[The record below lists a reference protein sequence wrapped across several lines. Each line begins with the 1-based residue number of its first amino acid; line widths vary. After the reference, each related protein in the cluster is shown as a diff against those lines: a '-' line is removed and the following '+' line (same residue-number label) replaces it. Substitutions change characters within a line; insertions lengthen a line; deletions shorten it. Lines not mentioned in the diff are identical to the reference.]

1 MLGSGLQAEVDRV
14 QAHQWLAALDRLT
27 GINQTL
33 EHLARNAKAQI
44 ALGACSDDAG
54 E

>member
-1 MLGSGLQAEVDRV
+1 MLGSRLQAEVDRV
-14 QAHQWLAALDRLT
+14 EAHQRLAALDRLP

-33 EHLARNAKAQI
+33 EYLARNAKAQI
-44 ALGACSDDAG
+44 ALGARSDDAG